1 MKFSLKNCNFFII
14 SLKGDEEKFEK
25 TAEKVIELGIERDRI
40 QKIDGVKK
48 EQHHIGILYS
58 HIDAIRQG
66 LESEDPFVVLEDD
79 ISINNRAI
87 EIELPEDTDSLY
99 LGISSWGF
107 KNSPP
112 NFAQHPFVLA
122 DNIPGFNSVKR
133 IKNMLSA
140 HAICYI
146 NKQYTRD
153 LLGMLNR
160 SLTKN
165 TYYGKTSNQILYFG
179 NKIVPCDITMA
190 NNQPFHN
197 VMGMRNP
204 IFYQAGKHE
213 YCTLIK
219 I

>member
-1 MKFSLKNCNFFII
+1 MKFSLKDCNFFII

-25 TAEKVIELGIERDRI
+25 TVGKILELGIERDRI
-40 QKIDGVKK
+40 RKVNGVKK
-48 EQHHIGILYS
+48 EQHHIGILHS
-58 HIDAIRQG
+58 HIDAISQG
-66 LESEDPFVVLEDD
+66 LESADSFIILEDD
-79 ISINNRAI
+79 IEINNRAVEI
-87 EIELPEDTDSLY
+87 EIPDNTDSLY

-107 KNSPP
+107 RNSPP
-112 NFAQHPFVLA
+112 NFAHHPFVLA
-122 DNIPGFNSVKR
+122 DSISGFNSVKR

-146 NKQYTRD
+146 NKQYTRN
-153 LLGMLNR
+153 LLGLLNS

-165 TYYGKTSNQILYFG
+165 TYYGKTDNQILYFG

-190 NNQPFHN
+190 NNQPFYN

-204 IFYQAGKHE
+204 VFYQAGKHE
-213 YCTLIK
+213 YCTLIN

>member
-14 SLKGDEEKFEK
+14 SLKGDEEKFER
-25 TAEKVIELGIERDRI
+25 TVERVVELGIDRN
-40 QKIDGVKK
+40 KIRKVNGVKK
-48 EQHHIGILYS
+48 EQHHIGILHS
-58 HIDAIRQG
+58 HINAISQG
-66 LESEDPFVVLEDD
+66 LEAGDPFIVLEDD
-79 ISINNRAI
+79 ISINNRAVEI
-87 EIELPEDTDSLY
+87 EIPDNTDSLY

-112 NFAQHPFVLA
+112 NFAQHPFILA
-122 DNIPGFNSVKR
+122 DNISGFDSVKR

-146 NKQYTRD
+146 NKQYTKD
-153 LLGMLNR
+153 LLELLNS
-160 SLTKN
+160 SLTGN
-165 TYYGKTSNQILYFG
+165 TYYGKTNNQILYFG
-179 NKIVPCDITMA
+179 NKIVPCDVTMA
-190 NNQPFHN
+190 NNQPFSN